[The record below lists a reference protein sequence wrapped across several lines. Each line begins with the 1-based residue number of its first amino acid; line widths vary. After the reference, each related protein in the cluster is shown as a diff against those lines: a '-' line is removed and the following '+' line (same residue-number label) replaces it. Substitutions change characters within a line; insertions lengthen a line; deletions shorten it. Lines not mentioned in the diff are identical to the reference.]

1 MSVITPTT
9 TSLKPVNP
17 IPGSLFYFTDTNQ
30 IGLYQ
35 GGGVYYVYNN
45 DGVVYSS
52 GGNEEINYQGGLFSD
67 TSLQYGLSTAPIV
80 HIDASRLAGS
90 DLTPFSDGYT
100 QNQGSGPIHNIVNRA
115 DPTTS
120 YRIPT
125 TASYAHAITINRYG
139 DLQSIQFKTAYNF
152 EAMSFGNAYTKVT
165 YASSYGQ
172 TFASSAVNG
181 GTSVMIFKKM
191 LPADAALQYQYYGP
205 CGNYDNPFGKI
216 NRNDWQSSAPFNIP
230 GVINDGGTWTNG
242 VAERARPYTHID
254 AANSANSDIL
264 DNEYWQTIST
274 TDINISIARQGS
286 SGSGNGSWMLNDVH
300 FHGTGTGSAFNF
312 NKMNGGAS
320 GDTPKIFEILF
331 FDSDLSNTD
340 INKIIDYSANKYSTT
355 ANHWT

>member
-35 GGGVYYVYNN
+35 GGGVYYVYNK
-45 DGVVYSS
+45 DGVAYSS

-67 TSLQYGLSTAPIV
+67 TSLQYGLSTAPLV

-90 DLTPFSDGYT
+90 DLTPFADGYT
-100 QNQGSGPIHNIVNRA
+100 QMQGSGPIYNIVNRA

-120 YRIPT
+120 YRTPS
-125 TASYAHAITINRYG
+125 TASYAQAITINRYG
-139 DLQSIQFKTAYNF
+139 DLQSIQFKTTYDF
-152 EAMSFGNAYTKVT
+152 QAMSYGDAYTKVANPNT
-165 YASSYGQ
+165 YGQ
-172 TFASSAVNG
+172 TFASSSVSG

-191 LPADAALQYQYYGP
+191 LPANTAYQYQYYGP
-205 CGNYDNPFGKI
+205 CSNVNNPFGKI
-216 NRNDWQSSAPFNIP
+216 NLNDWQSSAPFNIP
-230 GVINDGGTWTNG
+230 GVINSGGTWTNG
-242 VAERARPYTHID
+242 VAERDRPYTHMNT
-254 AANSANSDIL
+254 ANGDTL

-274 TDINISIARQGS
+274 TDINISIARQGTS
-286 SGSGNGSWMLNDVH
+286 TTGNGSWMLNDVH
-300 FHGTGTGSAFNF
+300 FQGTGTGSAFTF
-312 NKMNGGAS
+312 NKMNGGSS
-320 GDTPKIFEILF
+320 GESPKIFEILF